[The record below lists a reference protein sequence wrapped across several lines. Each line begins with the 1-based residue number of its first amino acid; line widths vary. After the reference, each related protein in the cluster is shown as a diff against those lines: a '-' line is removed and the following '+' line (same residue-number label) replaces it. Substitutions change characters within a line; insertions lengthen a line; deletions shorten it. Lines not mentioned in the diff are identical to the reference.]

1 MFLILFCVS
10 CSPGHAGVSFY
21 FIVSGSVIVER
32 MEEDKNTGEQ
42 HKQVYKANGMMITEK
57 FPEYPSGR

>member
-1 MFLILFCVS
+1 MILIQFCVS
-10 CSPGHAGVSFY
+10 CSSGHVGISFY

-42 HKQVYKANGMMITEK
+42 HKQVHNANKKTAVRK
-57 FPEYPSGR
+57 